1 MNEKPRTLTI
11 HRSLIRLVLL
21 MGAERELV
29 LITGIIAAVLVL
41 SLERPFFALLGVIL
55 WIVGLAALQRAA
67 KVDPEISRVYLRH
80 LRYCPYYAAQSHMTA
95 RVSEIGEHIPC

>member
-1 MNEKPRTLTI
+1 
-11 HRSLIRLVLL
+11 

-41 SLERPFFALLGVIL
+41 SLQRPLFVAVGVVL

-67 KVDPEISRVYLRH
+67 KVDPQMSRVYLRH
-80 LRYCPYYAAQSHMTA
+80 LRYRAYYSAQSSVTA
-95 RVSEIGEHIPC
+95 RMPEIKEQLP

>member
-1 MNEKPRTLTI
+1 LNEKPRALTI
-11 HRSLIRLVLL
+11 HRSLIRPILL

-41 SLERPFFALLGVIL
+41 SLQRPLFVAVGVAL

-67 KVDPEISRVYLRH
+67 KVDPQISRVYLRH
-80 LRYCPYYAAQSHMTA
+80 LRYRPYYAAQSCVTA
-95 RVSEIGEHIPC
+95 CVPEIKEQIS